1 MQGAAGETTP
11 SDEVEVPDARTLK
24 RLKLSAEVAW
34 FLLSRGYELPK
45 HPPLFAT
52 PDGSVVDG
60 AMFDP
65 EAVDRVIASLKVLR
79 HTKGALAGQPLAPA
93 AWQVAYI
100 LAPVF
105 GWLKLNQ
112 NGRWVRVVRTL
123 FAELPRKNGKTT
135 ISAGLGLYLAGAD
148 GEQGA
153 EVIAAASSRDQ
164 ASFAFQPAK
173 TLVEK
178 TPALRG
184 KFLARTN
191 RILHPATSSVFQ
203 VITAVADTQH
213 GANISGGIV
222 DELHVHKKRDLVDA
236 IETGTASR
244 EQPLIIMI
252 TTADDGKPNSIYA
265 VKRRM
270 VEQLASGVL
279 KDPSTY
285 GVVFGLPPKANPLN
299 PANWPKANPG
309 YPISP
314 THEYLEQA
322 ARKAKTSPV
331 ELALFKRLHAGQR
344 TKQTTSFIDLK
355 KWDANQVG
363 RKPVA
368 TDIEEL
374 RGRIAFGGLD
384 LGAVS
389 DLTALCW
396 LLPEEDGAYRAFW
409 RFWCPEDVLPMLDKR
424 TAGEASTTWVDGG
437 WLTPTPGN
445 VTDYDW
451 IKQAVKADAEILD
464 VTTIGLDM
472 WNATQLANDLQ
483 AEGLPLMKVRQG
495 FQTMAP
501 AMQEMLRRVL
511 KKELRH
517 DGNPVMRWCVD
528 NLAVATDPAGNVKP
542 DKANSNDKIDG
553 VAALA
558 NALSEAINTDR
569 ERSAYDEH
577 ELLII

>member
-1 MQGAAGETTP
+1 
-11 SDEVEVPDARTLK
+11 
-24 RLKLSAEVAW
+24 
-34 FLLSRGYELPK
+34 
-45 HPPLFAT
+45 
-52 PDGSVVDG
+52 
-60 AMFDP
+60 
-65 EAVDRVIASLKVLR
+65 
-79 HTKGALAGQPLAPA
+79 
-93 AWQVAYI
+93 
-100 LAPVF
+100 
-105 GWLKLNQ
+105 
-112 NGRWVRVVRTL
+112 
-123 FAELPRKNGKTT
+123 
-135 ISAGLGLYLAGAD
+135 
-148 GEQGA
+148 
-153 EVIAAASSRDQ
+153 
-164 ASFAFQPAK
+164 
-173 TLVEK
+173 
-178 TPALRG
+178 
-184 KFLARTN
+184 
-191 RILHPATSSVFQ
+191 
-203 VITAVADTQH
+203 
-213 GANISGGIV
+213 
-222 DELHVHKKRDLVDA
+222 
-236 IETGTASR
+236 
-244 EQPLIIMI
+244 
-252 TTADDGKPNSIYA
+252 
-265 VKRRM
+265 M

-285 GVVFGLPPKANPLN
+285 GVVFGLPPNANPLN

-314 THEYLEQA
+314 TREYLEQA

-344 TKQTTSFIDLK
+344 TKQTTSFIDLR
-355 KWDANQVG
+355 KWDANQMG
-363 RKPVA
+363 RKPVV

-424 TAGEASTTWVDGG
+424 TAGEASTTWVQGG

-553 VAALA
+553 VSALA